1 MPKSISVSQTAAMQA
16 GHHVECLFIEV
27 DLPTGVQRY
36 TTAGATM
43 SWDGQTWIG
52 GVDPSWLE
60 PIRETESQEM
70 VGLKITLS
78 GLSSSQR
85 AIALGQN
92 VQGRR
97 ITIWV
102 APMSATSY
110 TLIDTPIVEWEG
122 LLDVMYVEDRGSE
135 SSPEQAL
142 VIEAE
147 TEDARFLRANIRRY
161 TDRDHQQ
168 RFPGDT
174 ICRFTSQSEKV
185 IVWPA
190 AAYFRK

>member
-1 MPKSISVSQTAAMQA
+1 MPKSISVSQVAAMQS
-16 GHHVECLFIEV
+16 GHHVECLFVEV
-27 DLPTGVQRY
+27 DLPTGIQRY
-36 TTAGATM
+36 TTAGASMT
-43 SWDGQTWIG
+43 WNGQTWIG
-52 GVDPSWLE
+52 GADPSWLE

-70 VGLKITLS
+70 VGLKITLA
-78 GLSSSQR
+78 GVSSSQR
-85 AIALGQN
+85 AIALGQQI
-92 VQGRR
+92 QGRR

-102 APMSATSY
+102 APMSASTY

-122 LLDVMYVEDRGSE
+122 LLDVMYVEDRETASGL
-135 SSPEQAL
+135 EQVL

-147 TEDARFLRANIRRY
+147 TEDARFLRANVRRY

-174 ICRFTSQSEKV
+174 ICRFTAQSEKT

-190 AAYFRK
+190 AAFSRK